1 MPWLQVETAA
11 GQRDPETIEDALSE
25 LGAAAVWLRDAGDEP
40 VLEPAPG
47 ETPGWSETLITALFT
62 TDLAEAELRAAL
74 EDCVPGIE
82 WRFVV
87 VEDRDWQAEFEQ
99 TLQPMKYGERLWV
112 IPVGT
117 QAPREGAVVQ
127 LSPGMAFGTG
137 EHPTTAMCLRW
148 LAGQQLGDLQVL
160 DYGCGSGLLGI
171 AAAKLG
177 AVGCCAVD
185 IDPQALDASREN
197 AVSNSV
203 TDQLIIVKPDVVPAG
218 AQYDVLVANI
228 LSGTLIDLGP
238 TLCDLVRPD
247 APLALTGI
255 LAHQADEVAAAWS
268 GWADLTVGDQD
279 GDWVLLSGSK
289 RSKERGN

>member
-1 MPWLQVETAA
+1 MAWLQVETAA
-11 GQRDPETIEDALSE
+11 GHTDPQSVEAALEE
-25 LGAAAVWLRDAGDEP
+25 LGAVAVWLRDAGDEP

-47 ETPGWSETLITALFT
+47 ETPGWSETIVTALFT
-62 TDLAEAELRAAL
+62 TEFDEAALRATLA
-74 EDCVPGIE
+74 DCFPGVE
-82 WRFVV
+82 WHFSTVA
-87 VEDRDWQAEFEQ
+87 DRDWQAAFEQ
-99 TLQPMKYGERLWV
+99 TLEPMQFGKRLWV
-112 IPVGT
+112 VPDGAT
-117 QAPREGAVVQ
+117 APEGAAVVR
-127 LSPGMAFGTG
+127 LAPGMAFGTG

-148 LAGQQLGDLQVL
+148 LGDQQLSGLQVL

-171 AAAKLG
+171 AAVKLG
-177 AVGCCAVD
+177 AAGCCAVD

-203 TDQLIIVKPDVVPAG
+203 ASQLIIVKPDAVPAG

-238 TLCDLVRPD
+238 ALCDLVRPG

-255 LAHQADEVAAAWS
+255 LADQADDVAAAWS
-268 GWADLTVGDQD
+268 GWADLNVGDQD

-289 RSKERGN
+289 RARESGN